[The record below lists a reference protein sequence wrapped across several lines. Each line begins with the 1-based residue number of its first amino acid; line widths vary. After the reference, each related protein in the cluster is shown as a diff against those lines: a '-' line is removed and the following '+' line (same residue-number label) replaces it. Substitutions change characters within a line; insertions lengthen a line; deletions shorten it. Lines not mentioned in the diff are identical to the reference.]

1 MTDPRKKLTG
11 PAPGGHAAS
20 GGHVRAGTPSHPHGK
35 PSALMAGGKGKPPAP
50 ARRPGTA
57 PAKPAAKPAARPE
70 TRPDAKPAKAPM
82 KPMAKT
88 GAKPTAKPAAKPATK
103 PAPPKAPA
111 ALNKG
116 AAAAKALAEKKAAE
130 RAEAAAKRAPKLVP
144 ATANA
149 VRPGA
154 AKAPPAK
161 GKSAPKPPAEVR
173 PLGVLP
179 PEAMAKAKPAPTH
192 SRVVIP
198 EPRSVRVP
206 RPAAGTPAAPS
217 GPRPGAPA
225 PTATSRTST
234 RGDDRLSEQDLK
246 HFETRLLEERARI
259 MREMGHFENTLLKVN
274 PRDSAGDVG
283 GYSFHMADAG
293 TDSMEREISFDIASK
308 EGRLMREID
317 DALRRIYNGVY
328 GICEASGLPIPR
340 ARLEALPW
348 ARYTIREQENIE
360 KQQRAGRLTK
370 EEE

>member
-20 GGHVRAGTPSHPHGK
+20 GGHVRAGAPSHPHGK

-179 PEAMAKAKPAPTH
+179 PESMAKTKPAPTT

-198 EPRSVRVP
+198 PKP
-206 RPAAGTPAAPS
+206 PT
-217 GPRPGAPA
+217 APA
-225 PTATSRTST
+225 RPPAPAKPGPKGEERLN
-234 RGDDRLSEQDLK
+234 DDDLK
-246 HFETRLLEERARI
+246 YFENRLLEERARI
-259 MREMGHFENTLLKVN
+259 MGEMGHLESTILKVN
-274 PRDSAGDVG
+274 PRDSAGEVG

-308 EGRLMREID
+308 EGRLLREID
-317 DALRRIYNGVY
+317 DALRRIYNGVF
-328 GICEASGLPIPR
+328 GICESTGAPISR

-348 ARYTIREQENIE
+348 ARYTLQEQEYME
-360 KQQRAGRLTK
+360 RMQRAGRLCQ